1 MDPYWYLQPM
11 FVRTELFADEQEL
24 TIRWWPPRRTCYE
37 YHYKFYVIIP
47 NAAPQEVYSG
57 KYRNFTIAVRSLKNI
72 YGVNNFNNNNP
83 VNFQIVAFNEGFESR
98 PVQFD
103 WPS

>member
-1 MDPYWYLQPM
+1 MDPYWQPQ
-11 FVRTELFADEQEL
+11 FIRTELSADEQEL
-24 TIRWWPPRRTCYE
+24 TIRWLPPRRTCYT
-37 YHYKFYVIIP
+37 HQYKIYVP
-47 NAAPQEVYSG
+47 NAVRREVYSG
-57 KYRNFTIAVRSLKNI
+57 KYRKCTIAVRSLKDI